1 LVWEA
6 DAQRSGRTEQGADV
20 PIGAPLR
27 EKSVTSA
34 HFGYREL
41 GIRVLSG
48 GGDPL
53 GMKAQLTS
61 TTTLWLN
68 LAMLG
73 MNLAIWM
80 DAATRVA
87 T

>member
-1 LVWEA
+1 
-6 DAQRSGRTEQGADV
+6 
-20 PIGAPLR
+20 
-27 EKSVTSA
+27 
-34 HFGYREL
+34 
-41 GIRVLSG
+41 
-48 GGDPL
+48 
-53 GMKAQLTS
+53 MKAQLTS

-80 DAATRVA
+80 DAATKVM

>member
-1 LVWEA
+1 
-6 DAQRSGRTEQGADV
+6 V
-20 PIGAPLR
+20 PIGEPSR
-27 EKSVTSA
+27 KKSVTSA
-34 HFGYREL
+34 HFGYHEM

-48 GGDPL
+48 GGDSL
-53 GMKAQLTS
+53 GMKTQLTS